1 MTIAQETQ
9 SLRYTALS
17 FAAAYV
23 YTPRASQFLRVD
35 LGLPAQSAS
44 EV

>member
-9 SLRYTALS
+9 SLRYTTFLV
-17 FAAAYV
+17 AAAYV
-23 YTPRASQFLRVD
+23 YTPRSSQFLRLD